1 VVDVQLHLG
10 DCLEVLKGLPDGSV
24 DAVVTD
30 PPYGVGKASWDDVV
44 PPQAVW
50 REIAR
55 ILADGGSLV
64 VFSGLKHMPTTMA
77 RIGTVLDYQWPFA
90 WYKSNAMQF
99 GKTGFS
105 VLDMA
110 LWYGKGKV
118 TAANW
123 RRDVIVCPIVPSKN
137 AFGHPTPKPVDVML
151 PIVDCVTHEGA
162 TVLDPFMG
170 SGTTGVAC
178 VQTGRN
184 FIGIE
189 IEPKYYDIARQRI
202 EQTQQQLTL
211 AL

>member
-1 VVDVQLHLG
+1 MISLHLG
-10 DCLEVLKGLPDGSV
+10 DCLDVLRDMPAGSV

-30 PPYGVGKASWDDVV
+30 PPYGVGKAAWDDVV
-44 PPQAVW
+44 PPQVLW
-50 REIAR
+50 QEIAR
-55 ILADGGSLV
+55 ILVGGGSLV

-110 LWYGKGKV
+110 LWYGKGRV
-118 TAANW
+118 TAAN
-123 RRDVIVCPIVPSKN
+123 RRKDVIVCPIVPSKT

-151 PIVDCVTHEGA
+151 HIVDCVTREGA

-184 FIGIE
+184 FIGCE
-189 IEPKYYDIARQRI
+189 INPTYYAIAEKRI
-202 EQTQQQLTL
+202 AEAQAQL
-211 AL
+211 ALPVAP